1 MTNIQTI
8 PLAQLRPSP
17 NNARKTAKTGSL
29 TIAELAASILA
40 EGLLMNLVVT
50 AANDGTYEVEDG
62 EHRLQA
68 LQLLSSEG
76 RLPEALGSVPCLVID
91 KDRATEASLTANIMR
106 EPMHPA
112 DEFAA
117 FEQMANEGRTI
128 DEIAVRFGK
137 TPRHIEQRLRL
148 ANVRPDLFELYRAG
162 AMKIDQLTAL
172 ATTDNHELQRQAW
185 ETARGDYER
194 TPTHLRDFITR
205 ESVRSDSTLPEFVG
219 LPAYEQ
225 AGGRVR
231 TDLFSEHVYLLDLPL
246 LDSLALERLE
256 SIAEQLRTDGWSWAE
271 ARVSMSHKEKDAY
284 PQHRRCFSAKGED
297 AFASTADEAR
307 HAEISARIE
316 AIDKIDADELTEEA
330 ARALE
335 DEQNKLYE
343 ESDVIEGRCV
353 ATYPADVKAE
363 SGVLVYLTDGGHLQ
377 YEWARLR
384 PSQGQKSDGGTS
396 PAPAPSAP
404 KQPAKKP
411 ELSEAVRT
419 TLSAHRSAAAAMQL
433 TKDSTLAQCVLL
445 ERMLMSH
452 WPNCYGNNG
461 LHLSFGNSGP
471 RIEADVHKTIVSALD
486 ERLQI
491 IKQVPRKDTLQFLMK
506 QTDAWRLDLQAA
518 LVVAHFDGT
527 TGGDRGHE
535 GVDAI
540 HQITDFNMS
549 AHWSPEVDKF
559 AARIH
564 ADLLAQAVAEA
575 KGKDAAAQ
583 LSGLKKDD
591 RAALGAKL
599 LGGTGW
605 LPKLLRGP
613 SYGKKLEQTNAGSE
627 AQAKP
632 KAIAKKPAVKKA
644 TPGKSAAKRP
654 TAKKT
659 TAKPA
664 KKAAPKTAKKP
675 AKASRK

>member
-50 AANDGTYEVEDG
+50 AANDGTYQVEDG
-62 EHRLQA
+62 EHRLLA
-68 LQLLSSEG
+68 LQQLSSEG
-76 RLPEALGSVPCLVID
+76 RLPEALGSVPCLVIE
-91 KDRATEASLTANIMR
+91 KARATEVSLTANIMR

-117 FEQMANEGRTI
+117 FQQMANEGRTI

-137 TPRHIEQRLRL
+137 TTRHIEQRLRL

-185 ETARGDYER
+185 ETARGDRER
-194 TPTHLRDFITR
+194 SPTHLRDFITR
-205 ESVRSDSTLPEFVG
+205 ESVRSDAGLPVFVG
-219 LPAYEQ
+219 LETYEQ

-231 TDLFSEHVYLLDLPL
+231 TDLFSEHCYLLDLPL
-246 LDSLALERLE
+246 LDSLALDRLE
-256 SIAEQLRTDGWSWAE
+256 SIAERLRADGWSWAE
-271 ARVSMSHKEKDAY
+271 ARVSTTWKERDAY
-284 PQHRRCFSAKGED
+284 PLHRRAYSAQGDDQFATPED
-297 AFASTADEAR
+297 EVR
-307 HAEISARIE
+307 LAEITARLE
-316 AIDKIDADELTEEA
+316 AIEQTDVDELEPDAAAALQEEQD
-330 ARALE
+330 R
-335 DEQNKLYE
+335 LYQE
-343 ESDVIEGRCV
+343 RDVIDSRCV
-353 ATYPADVKAE
+353 ASYPDDVKAE
-363 SGVLVYLTDGGHLQ
+363 SGVLVYLSDGGNLE
-377 YEWARLR
+377 YKWALLR
-384 PSQGQKSDGGTS
+384 PSDASKDAANKSVEAGQK
-396 PAPAPSAP
+396 PAKAPT
-404 KQPAKKP
+404 KKP

-433 TKDSTLAQCVLL
+433 AKDSTLAQCVLL
-445 ERMLMSH
+445 ERLLMSH

-471 RIEADVHKTIVSALD
+471 KIEADVHKAIVAAID
-486 ERLQI
+486 DRLQI
-491 IKQVPRKDTLQFLMK
+491 IKQVPRKDTLRFLMQ

-535 GVDAI
+535 GVEAI
-540 HQITDFNMS
+540 HQVTDFNMA
-549 AHWSPEVDKF
+549 AHWSPEVDNF
-559 AARIH
+559 AGRIH
-564 ADLLAQAVAEA
+564 ADLLVQAVTEA
-575 KGKDAAAQ
+575 KGKEAAAQ
-583 LSGLKKDD
+583 LTGLKKDE

-599 LGGTGW
+599 LAGTGW

-613 SYGKKLEQTNAGSE
+613 SYGKKLEQTNPASD
-627 AQAKP
+627 AVAKP
-632 KAIAKKPAVKKA
+632 KATKKPA
-644 TPGKSAAKRP
+644 
-654 TAKKT
+654 AKKGPT
-659 TAKPA
+659 KKPVAKKPA
-664 KKAAPKTAKKP
+664 KKAAKKAPAKKGA
-675 AKASRK
+675 AKTKAAKK

>member
-8 PLAQLRPSP
+8 PLAQLRLSP
-17 NNARKTAKTGSL
+17 RNVRKTGS
-29 TIAELAASILA
+29 TAVDELAASIAA
-40 EGLLMNLVVT
+40 EGVLNNLVVT
-50 AANDGTYEVEDG
+50 AANDGFFEVEDG
-62 EHRLQA
+62 GRRLQA
-68 LQLLSSEG
+68 LQLLATNG
-76 RLPEALGSVPCLVID
+76 RLTDALASVPCHVVESE
-91 KDRATEASLTANIMR
+91 RGTEAGLTANLMR
-106 EPMHPA
+106 QAMHPA
-112 DEFAA
+112 DEFVA
-117 FEQMANEGRTI
+117 FQQLVTEGKAI
-128 DEIAVRFGK
+128 DEIALRFGK

-148 ANVRPDLFELYRAG
+148 ANVRPGLFEIYRAG
-162 AMKIDQLTAL
+162 GMNIDQLTAL

-194 TPTHLRDFITR
+194 TATHLRDFITR
-205 ESVRSDSTLPEFVG
+205 ESVRSDSTLPVFVG
-219 LPAYEQ
+219 LEAYEQ

-256 SIAEQLRTDGWSWAE
+256 SIAEQLRADGWSWAE
-271 ARVSMSHKEKDAY
+271 ARVSMSYKEKEAH
-284 PQHRRCFSAKGED
+284 PQHRRYFSAKGED
-297 AFASTADEAR
+297 AFASAADEAR

-316 AIDKIDADELTEEA
+316 AIDKIDADELNDDA
-330 ARALE
+330 ARALQ
-335 DEQNKLYE
+335 DEQDLLYDE
-343 ESDVIEGRCV
+343 CEMIEGRCV

-363 SGVLVYLTDGGHLQ
+363 SGVLVFLSDGGHLQ

-384 PSQGQKSDGGTS
+384 PSLARKDDGGTPS
-396 PAPAPSAP
+396 PPAASAP

-433 TKDSTLAQCVLL
+433 AKDSTLAQCVLL
-445 ERMLMSH
+445 ERLLISH
-452 WPNCYGNNG
+452 WPNSYGNNG
-461 LHLSFGNSGP
+461 LHLAFTNSGP
-471 RIEADVHKTIVSALD
+471 RTEADVHKTVVAAID

-491 IKQVPRKDTLQFLMK
+491 IKQVPRKDTLRFLMK

-527 TGGDRGHE
+527 SGGDRGHE

-540 HQITDFNMS
+540 HQITDFNM
-549 AHWSPEVDKF
+549 ATHWSPEVDNF
-559 AARIH
+559 AGRIH
-564 ADLLAQAVAEA
+564 ADLLAQAVTEA
-575 KGKDAAAQ
+575 KGKEAAAQ
-583 LSGLKKDD
+583 LNGLKKDE

-613 SYGKKLEQTNAGSE
+613 SYGKTLEQTNAGTE
-627 AQAKP
+627 PAVKP
-632 KAIAKKPAVKKA
+632 KAKKKPAGKKAPAKKPVAKKA
-644 TPGKSAAKRP
+644 AKK

-659 TAKPA
+659 PA
-664 KKAAPKTAKKP
+664 KKAAAPKTKAAKK
-675 AKASRK
+675 